1 MIINTYAAESWD
13 KVYSAFA
20 QINFTSYDYDT
31 VKESLLQYLQ
41 IYYSEAFNDMI
52 ESSELIAIL
61 EMFAYAA
68 ELLAYRTDSAAHE
81 NFITT
86 AQRKQSVLRLAKLIS
101 YSASRNIPARGL
113 VKITSIKT
121 DEVVYD
127 SLGNNLSNIT
137 ITWNDPN
144 NTNWKEQFFLVMNLV
159 LTSNFGQPSKSQQIA
174 DVLMQQYTLNNAL
187 ASFRNGVFSYAASAA
202 TSSVP
207 MEIVSLD
214 IDENGPYERSP
225 DLNAQMSIAYASD
238 GRGDG
243 SDYTGFLMF
252 TKQGTLVLTRYN
264 IQEPI
269 AQRRL
274 VLALQNVNDTDVWIN
289 QVDEQGTIV
298 QNWTQVPNLVDQSL
312 AFNNIKSRKK
322 YEIETLEN
330 DQIAILFGDGNFS
343 DIPVGNFNL
352 WTRVSANDDVTIPKN
367 KIINQPMAF
376 SYQNAQN
383 QRQSCA
389 ITFSLTSALQNNAPS
404 ETIEHIRQSAPST
417 YYAQNRM
424 VNGQDYNTFM
434 LRDSTILKLNTINRT
449 FAGQPKYL
457 DWNDA
462 SGMYQNIKL
471 FGDDLTLALDT
482 GIDMTQTYSSS
493 KGLID
498 SFIEPL
504 LGTNAI
510 LNALTHVMMASEDSY
525 GIISYPRRAFVED
538 NRKIY
543 KDVDGSYVTPYGWSL
558 DATSPIQAGDG
569 SLLEKTVIQG
579 ALDGHWYGEPL
590 GTTTINGTLCGFI
603 PDPVLNPSS
612 TGKLYT
618 PNLPRTIDGINVY
631 PPGDTGSGLQTIV
644 RQTFFGLKFNRFL
657 KAFGSGTIELYD
669 LATGSTTGG
678 LGPVPANGLD
688 SFPYK
693 VETLTLEMTSD
704 GNTFTIVSNLRGT
717 LPNYS
722 LIRAAT
728 TANGKWSEQADA
740 NILPVDFVI
749 SVPAGSTPFEAGDT
763 FAIDLENT
771 DLTLT
776 ATLNNVPYVEFLGNV
791 LWDNPSA
798 LTIRTPANTLITPQ
812 YTITFNQD
820 NEVGKT
826 RITFSQPQ
834 TGQLLIVKSTNN
846 ASWVANVRTFGADQI
861 TGDETVGVNTNGWW
875 QLIPQDV
882 VTGNV
887 TYDANG
893 YATGGL
899 GLFQSGANNGPNELQ
914 AMKFD
919 TSSQGGSWIFL
930 VSRQDDT
937 ASGEVL
943 GWTIYNR
950 DMKIVASS
958 PTTNFWYNQST
969 QILDPETLKP
979 VYDKIRILRSNLDEY
994 GQPLKQSDIYDCV
1007 NFIYD
1012 SNGEVVKNSLE
1023 ILPTEIINIAQS
1035 ATGRPINIL
1044 QFESFAR
1051 NSYEYSIVDIS
1062 NPNNPVV
1069 IGPAPTD
1076 GIKIVTGYD
1085 LNPYDTGNYD
1095 EGTITI
1101 PGYGAPFIFRPGD
1114 FLSNVVDGIYQMM
1127 RKLKV
1132 PPPVTFDPVTGIYG
1146 PNATTGLDFMWQHF
1160 TPVANLI
1167 DPSPSNINDAF
1178 ILTQGYYNNIRDF
1191 INNLTT
1197 IKPEPPT
1204 PLDLRTSYG
1213 YLLENKMLSDTV
1225 VLHPGK
1231 IKLLFGEL
1239 SDQPLRAKFRVVL
1252 APTAT
1257 FSAERIKAEI
1267 VNTINAYFDIADW
1280 DFGDTF
1286 YATELMAII
1295 HQALPTQISSVVI
1308 VPMYSVNSFGSLF
1321 TISSGFDE
1329 VLQSC
1334 ATVND
1339 IEIVASLTPSVLRQ
1353 IT

>member
-1 MIINTYAAESWD
+1 MTIVNTYAAESWD
-13 KVYSAFA
+13 KVYSAFK
-20 QINFTSYDYDT
+20 QINFTSYDFDT
-31 VKESLLQYLQ
+31 VKEALLQYLQ
-41 IYYSEAFNDMI
+41 IYYSESFNDMI

-61 EMFAYAA
+61 EMFAYAS
-68 ELLAYRTDSAAHE
+68 ELLAYRTDVAAHE

-113 VKITSIKT
+113 VKITSVKT
-121 DEVVYD
+121 DEVVFD
-127 SLGNNLSNIT
+127 SLGNNLANVT

-174 DVLMQQYTLNNAL
+174 DVLMQQYTLNNST
-187 ASFRNGVFSYAASAA
+187 ASFRNGVFSYAASAS

-214 IDENGPYERSP
+214 LDENGPFERSP
-225 DLNAQMSIAYASD
+225 DLNSQMSIAYASD

-264 IQEPI
+264 IQDPI
-269 AQRRL
+269 ASRRL
-274 VLALQNVNDTDVWIN
+274 VLALENVNDTDVWISE
-289 QVDEQGTIV
+289 VDDQGTV
-298 QNWTQVPNLVDQSL
+298 LENWIQVPNLVDQSL
-312 AFNNIKSRKK
+312 AFNGIKSRKK
-322 YEIETLEN
+322 FEIETLEN
-330 DQIAILFGDGNFS
+330 DQIAIVFGDGNFS
-343 DIPVGNFNL
+343 DIPVGSFNL
-352 WTRVSANDDVTIPKN
+352 WTRVSANDDITIPKN
-367 KIINQPMAF
+367 KIVNIPMTF

-383 QRQSCA
+383 QRQSCSL
-389 ITFSLTSALQNNAPS
+389 TFSLTSALQNNAPS

-417 YYAQNRM
+417 YYSQNRM

-471 FGDDLTLALDT
+471 FGDDLTLELDT
-482 GIDMTQTYSSS
+482 GVDMIQTSSSS

-498 SFIEPL
+498 SYIEPL
-504 LGTNAI
+504 LGTNAL
-510 LNALTHVMMASEDSY
+510 LNVLTHIMMASEDSY
-525 GIISYPRRAFVED
+525 GIINYPRRSFIED
-538 NRKIY
+538 NRKVY
-543 KDVDGSYVTPYGWSL
+543 KDVDGNYVTPYGWSL
-558 DATSPIQAGDG
+558 NAVSPIQPGDG

-579 ALDGHWYGEPL
+579 ALDSHWYGEPL
-590 GTTTINGTLCGFI
+590 GTTTINGTLCGII

-618 PNLPRTIDGINVY
+618 PNLPRTIDGVNVY
-631 PPGDTGSGLQTIV
+631 PPGDIGSGLQTIV

-657 KAFGSGTIELYD
+657 KAFGSGTIELFD
-669 LATGSTTGG
+669 ISDIQSVSQG
-678 LGPVPANGLD
+678 LGPCPATGLE

-704 GNTFTIVSNLRGT
+704 ENTFTVISNIRGK

-722 LIRAAT
+722 LIKAAT

-740 NILPVDFVI
+740 SILPVDFAI
-749 SVPAGSTPFEAGDT
+749 SVPAGSTPFEAGDA
-763 FAIDLENT
+763 FVIDIENT
-771 DLTLT
+771 DLGIERTLSNDSFVDIV
-776 ATLNNVPYVEFLGNV
+776 NNE
-791 LWDNPSA
+791 LWDNPTS
-798 LTIRTPANTLITPQ
+798 LTVVNNGVTTTPQ
-812 YTITFNQD
+812 YTLTFNYGGV
-820 NEVGKT
+820 VGVT
-826 RITFSQPQ
+826 RVSFATPQ
-834 TGQLLIVKSTNN
+834 TGTLLIVKSTTN
-846 ASWVANVRTFGADQI
+846 ASWSASVRKFGQN
-861 TGDETVGVNTNGWW
+861 ETTIGINTNGWW

-882 VTGNV
+882 ITGQV
-887 TYDANG
+887 TYDADG
-893 YATGGL
+893 YATGGC

-914 AMKFD
+914 SMRFD
-919 TSSQGGSWIFL
+919 TSSQGNAWVFL
-930 VSRQDDT
+930 VARQDDP
-937 ASGEVL
+937 ASGEVT
-943 GWTIYNR
+943 GWSIYNR
-950 DMKIVASS
+950 NMKIVASS
-958 PTTNFWYNQST
+958 PTTNFWFNQSN
-969 QILDPETLKP
+969 QILDSETLKP
-979 VYDKIRILRSNLDEY
+979 VYDKIKILRSNLDEF
-994 GQPLKQSDIYDCV
+994 GQPLKQADNYDCV

-1012 SNGEVVKNSLE
+1012 ANGEVIRNSLE
-1023 ILPTEIINIAQS
+1023 ILPSDIINIAQS
-1035 ATGRPINIL
+1035 TDGRPVNIL
-1044 QFESFAR
+1044 QFESFAK
-1051 NSYEYSIVDIS
+1051 NSYEYSIVNIS
-1062 NPNNPVV
+1062 NPNNPTVV
-1069 IGPAPTD
+1069 GAVPAD
-1076 GIKIVTGYD
+1076 GYKLTTGYD
-1085 LNPYDTGNYD
+1085 MNPYDTDNYD
-1095 EGTITI
+1095 FNEVSVTL
-1101 PGYGAPFIFRPGD
+1101 PGYSSPFLFKPGD
-1114 FLSNVVDGIYQMM
+1114 FLSNVVDGVFQMM

-1132 PPPVTFDPVTGIYG
+1132 PPPATYNPVTGIYG
-1146 PNATTGLDFMWQHF
+1146 ENTTKGLDFMWQHF
-1160 TPVANLI
+1160 TPMANLV
-1167 DPSPSNINDAF
+1167 DPSPSNIHDAF
-1178 ILTQGYYNNIRDF
+1178 ILTQGYYNNVRDF
-1191 INNLTT
+1191 INNLTN
-1197 IKPEPPT
+1197 IKPEPPS

-1239 SDQPLRAKFRVVL
+1239 ADQPLRAKFRVVM

-1257 FSAERIKAEI
+1257 FSSERIKSEI
-1267 VNTINAYFDIADW
+1267 VNTINAYFDINNW

-1286 YATELMAII
+1286 YATELMAVI

-1321 TISSGFDE
+1321 TINSGFDE

-1339 IEIVASLTPSVLRQ
+1339 IEIVSSLTPAVLRQ